1 MPAPGLEP
9 KDGAKRKVADGT
21 EEQGPDA
28 KKKRNPQV
36 EKNFGINLELFSK
49 CLSIVHQMRCR
60 SQTDSYMFRSPE
72 MILNFCV

>member
-36 EKNFGINLELFSK
+36 EKYLDNNLELVEM
-49 CLSIVHQMRCR
+49 SIYCIHQMRCR
-60 SQTDSYMFRSPE
+60 SQTAVWVP
-72 MILNFCV
+72 

>member
-36 EKNFGINLELFSK
+36 EKNLGINLEFFVQ
-49 CLSIVHQMRCR
+49 IVRQMRCR
-60 SQTDSYMFRSPE
+60 SQTASYMVRSP
-72 MILNFCV
+72 